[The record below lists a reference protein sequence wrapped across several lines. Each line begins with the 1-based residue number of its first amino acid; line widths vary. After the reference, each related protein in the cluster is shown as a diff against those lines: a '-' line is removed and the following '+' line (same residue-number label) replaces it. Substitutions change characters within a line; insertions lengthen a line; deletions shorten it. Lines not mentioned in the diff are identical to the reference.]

1 MDQEYIRRDAIISH
15 LKVVYLISTMHEMMV
30 SLTGFGLKAF
40 GLGRHPSFVGGSR
53 YGQGGLVYTMEVYH
67 RCAITVHPQVNHI
80 YSEVCEVPGAPC
92 HGVQDRARVQP

>member
-40 GLGRHPSFVGGSR
+40 GLGRHPSFVGGSK
-53 YGQGGLVYTMEVYH
+53 YGLEGLVYTMEVYH
-67 RCAITVHPQVNHI
+67 RCAIL
-80 YSEVCEVPGAPC
+80 
-92 HGVQDRARVQP
+92 QPIHK